1 MRIFG
6 GRQAASLSLPAARLP
21 ALGDRWF
28 SPGENLMIRLAAE
41 FRIGDHTPMIP
52 CLMILALLAAL
63 IADESL
69 NER

>member
-1 MRIFG
+1 
-6 GRQAASLSLPAARLP
+6 
-21 ALGDRWF
+21 
-28 SPGENLMIRLAAE
+28 MIRLAAE